1 MLRTSLTAL
10 GVMQSVELNIK
21 LVAGVLAVCLVIGA
35 LTYFQFESGTGRKRY
50 IEGEVVSYTRHSS
63 GKSAADPAFYVRL
76 PSGVQVFVRD
86 WGQLP
91 NTYRGRVVLSVQEGT
106 VSGRN
111 IYSIDADRTKELHNK

>member
-1 MLRTSLTAL
+1 
-10 GVMQSVELNIK
+10 MQAIELNIK
-21 LVAGVLAVCLVIGA
+21 LAAGVLAVCLAVGA
-35 LTYFQFESGTGRKRY
+35 LTYFQFESGAGRTTY

-91 NTYRGRVVLSVQEGT
+91 NTYRGHVVLSVQEGK

-111 IYSIDADRTKELHNK
+111 IYRIDAARTKELHNK